1 MFDQT
6 DMSCLNMTLHE
17 HRPRALILTPM
28 TLKQAVIIYSIYI
41 IDSICLGNDF
51 NLTKHIKI
59 KTLLRIYTH
68 LYTVSALYMHLS
80 CGL

>member
-28 TLKQAVIIYSIYI
+28 TLKQATHKNWTKMSQKE
-41 IDSICLGNDF
+41 LGTRSKMRF
-51 NLTKHIKI
+51 
-59 KTLLRIYTH
+59 
-68 LYTVSALYMHLS
+68 
-80 CGL
+80 